1 MPYKTTTTQGKS
13 ENTIISSHFA
23 EHLSQAKS
31 EPKPLYG
38 NTVGKRPIFVI
49 LTPTYL
55 IFVGILHSGLVP
67 PKSEAIYRTAKN
79 IFLSF
84 LTTVH
89 HLEMRISVI
98 RSRLEVWATSFYIYC
113 SACQLAARLLY
124 HSETRVQKRVKP
136 HPTELLID
144 NFSQLQFCLT
154 QKSP

>member
-13 ENTIISSHFA
+13 ENTIISSHFRA
-23 EHLSQAKS
+23 SLASQVRAKATLWEYSRKKTNFRNTYAYLSDICRN
-31 EPKPLYG
+31 L
-38 NTVGKRPIFVI
+38 
-49 LTPTYL
+49 
-55 IFVGILHSGLVP
+55 LHSGPVP